1 MAGIERN
8 ASSTWKGNLKEGSG
22 LISAP
27 SGVLN
32 QTPFGFATRFENAKG
47 TNPEELIAAAHAAC
61 FSMAFANYLSEKGH
75 QPEEIT
81 TRATITLEGTSIT
94 KMHLETQGRVPG
106 VDEAQFKTLADE
118 AEKACPVSNLLRN
131 GLQISLDASLMS

>member
-1 MAGIERN
+1 MAGIERS
-8 ASSTWKGNLKEGSG
+8 ASSTWKGDLKNGIG
-22 LISAP
+22 VIDAP

-32 QTPFGFATRFENAKG
+32 QTAFGFATRFENKKG

-61 FSMAFANYLSEKGH
+61 FSMAFANYLSEQGH

-94 KMHLETQGRVPG
+94 TMHLETKGSVPG

-118 AEKACPVSNLLRN
+118 AEKKCPVSNLLRP
-131 GLQISLDASLMS
+131 GLKISLNASLS